1 MEYRVYYNNSTDPQR
16 WSVDEG
22 TSETEITVR
31 GVSFERVEA
40 VSMTRDDGPEP
51 RAWFQV
57 ESCTVSVEAGI
68 ARFRD
73 Y

>member
-31 GVSFERVEA
+31 GVSFERVKA
-40 VSMTRDDGPEP
+40 IASVNDDGSEP

-57 ESCTVSVEAGI
+57 SSCSMAVEGGI